1 MAQVKQYRWER
12 PLVSRPMRLLA
23 AAGAAEADRKLV
35 ADEATATAG
44 EDGRTIGETRPL
56 LLAATGGE
64 PPDAA
69 AVRKHAAADRGVG
82 RASGVAIDSWREN
95 LAEKVSGRSVCATR
109 RKARQFRGFGA
120 QGKGRMAIFQG
131 Y

>member
-44 EDGRTIGETRPL
+44 EDVRTIGETRPL

-82 RASGVAIDSWREN
+82 RASRVAINSWRRAWRRRCQRE
-95 LAEKVSGRSVCATR
+95 VSMQPGRKQA
-109 RKARQFRGFGA
+109 FPGFGTV
-120 QGKGRMAIFQG
+120 GKSRRAVFEV